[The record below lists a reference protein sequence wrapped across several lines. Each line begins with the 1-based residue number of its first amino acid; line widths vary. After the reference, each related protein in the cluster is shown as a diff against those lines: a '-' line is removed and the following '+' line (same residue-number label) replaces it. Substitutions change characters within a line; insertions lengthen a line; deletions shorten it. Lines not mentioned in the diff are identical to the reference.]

1 MPALFLPESEV
12 SELLTMPHAIE
23 SIEHAFL
30 QLALGKAV
38 NVPRTR
44 VAAPGILLHCMSA
57 SASHLGYLGW
67 KSYTTTDRTTRFHI
81 ALYEVE
87 TGKMSAL
94 FEADQLGRIRTG
106 AASGVATKY
115 MARTDAR
122 RVGIFGTGRQA
133 RTQLLAICQVRDI
146 SRVHVYCRTEKSR
159 ATFSHHMA
167 KELGISVVP
176 VSDPEQAVKDM
187 DIIITSTTSEQPL
200 FDGRSITQGTHLNLI
215 GSNFLH
221 KSEVDICTIERADH
235 IVCDSVEQCKL
246 EAGDLVIPIKQ
257 KILNWSKVLNLSD
270 VITQP
275 ELVRSNPSEITV
287 FKSVG
292 LAIEDVAVGV
302 RVLKRAQQE
311 DRGQLLPF

>member
-1 MPALFLPESEV
+1 
-12 SELLTMPHAIE
+12 
-23 SIEHAFL
+23 
-30 QLALGKAV
+30 
-38 NVPRTR
+38 
-44 VAAPGILLHCMSA
+44 
-57 SASHLGYLGW
+57 
-67 KSYTTTDRTTRFHI
+67 
-81 ALYEVE
+81 
-87 TGKMSAL
+87 
-94 FEADQLGRIRTG
+94 
-106 AASGVATKY
+106 

-133 RTQLLAICQVRDI
+133 RTQLLAVCQVRDI

-159 ATFSHHMA
+159 ATFSHQMA

-292 LAIEDVAVGV
+292 LAIEDVAAGV

-311 DRGQLLPF
+311 ERGQLLPF

>member
-1 MPALFLPESEV
+1 MPALFLTESEV
-12 SELLTMPHAIE
+12 SELLTMPLAIE

-30 QLALGKAV
+30 QWAKGKAV

-44 VAAPGILLHCMSA
+44 VTAPGILLHCMSA
-57 SASHLGYLGW
+57 SAEYLGYLGW
-67 KSYTTTDRTTRFHI
+67 KSYTTTGQTTQFHI

-87 TGKMSAL
+87 TGKISAL

-133 RTQLLAICQVRDI
+133 RTQLLAVCQVRDI
-146 SRVHVYCRTEKSR
+146 SRIHVYCRTEKSR
-159 ATFSHHMA
+159 ATFSHQMTQ
-167 KELGISVVP
+167 ELGINVVP

-187 DIIITSTTSEQPL
+187 DIIIASTTSKQPL
-200 FDGRSITQGTHLNLI
+200 FDGRSIAQGTHLNLV

-221 KSEVDICTIERADH
+221 KSEVDTCTIERADH

-246 EAGDLVIPIKQ
+246 EAGDLVNPIEQ
-257 KILNWSKVLNLSD
+257 KVLNWSEVSNLSD

-275 ELVRSNPSEITV
+275 ELVRRSSSEITV

-292 LAIEDVAVGV
+292 LAIEDVAAGV

-311 DRGQLLPF
+311 ERGQLLPF

>member
-1 MPALFLPESEV
+1 MPALFLHESEV

-94 FEADQLGRIRTG
+94 FEADQLRRIRTG